1 MMKNAIS
8 WHSAAFCDPAIA
20 LTHYTLAE
28 QYEANGDIERARRHL
43 CMARAALA
51 GMSFEFLIDSPEM
64 TSEMVAALV
73 DYRAKDLT
81 ELDGDAPEL
90 MQ

>member
-1 MMKNAIS
+1 MKYSIS
-8 WHSAAFCDPAIA
+8 WHSVAFCDPAIA

-28 QYEANGDIERARRHL
+28 QCEATGNMEQAYRHL

-51 GMSFEFLIDSPEM
+51 GMSFEFLLDSPEM

-81 ELDGDAPEL
+81 ELGDGTPEL

>member
-1 MMKNAIS
+1 MKYAIS
-8 WHSAAFCDPAIA
+8 WQTVAFCDPAVA

-28 QYEANGDIERARRHL
+28 QYEATGDMEQAHRHL

-51 GMSFEFLIDSPEM
+51 GMSLEFLLDSPEM

-73 DYRAKDLT
+73 DYRARDLT
-81 ELDGDAPEL
+81 ELSSEPEL
-90 MQ
+90 MH

>member
-1 MMKNAIS
+1 MRHAIS
-8 WHSAAFCDPAIA
+8 WHSVAFCDPAIA

-28 QYEANGDIERARRHL
+28 QCEATGDIEQAHRHL

-51 GMSFEFLIDSPEM
+51 GMSFEFLLDSPEM
-64 TSEMVAALV
+64 TTEMVAALV

-81 ELDGDAPEL
+81 ELDGGAPDL
-90 MQ
+90 IQ